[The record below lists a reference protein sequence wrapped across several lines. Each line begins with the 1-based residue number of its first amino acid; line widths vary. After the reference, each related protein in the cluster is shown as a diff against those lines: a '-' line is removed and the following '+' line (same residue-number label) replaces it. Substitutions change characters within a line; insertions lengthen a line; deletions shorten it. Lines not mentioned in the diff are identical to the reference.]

1 MTFDERLAALGV
13 DLSDLP
19 REWLTCVSEPY
30 SGEQCYK
37 AHGAAWAWYVGEDQ
51 RAVPELEQQE
61 TTRDRMILRQYILHL
76 TDIIDRMEMRI
87 VNLTGERDWLK
98 KCMQQFQFGL
108 VVCTEGGVVKGH
120 EFRKGDIYPILGAN
134 NGIQIC
140 YENNE
145 GDAAVLMCHTWD
157 GLAPVCGDDDE
168 RFIDQD
174 GTIPPLFEPLSRYSD
189 GVPEDWSVDE

>member
-19 REWLTCVSEPY
+19 RKWLTCVSEPY

-76 TDIIDRMEMRI
+76 TDIIDRMETRI
-87 VNLTGERDWLK
+87 VNLTGERDYLRWK
-98 KCMQQFQFGL
+98 YSA
-108 VVCTEGGVVKGH
+108 
-120 EFRKGDIYPILGAN
+120 DP
-134 NGIQIC
+134 
-140 YENNE
+140 NE
-145 GDAAVLMCHTWD
+145 T
-157 GLAPVCGDDDE
+157 
-168 RFIDQD
+168 
-174 GTIPPLFEPLSRYSD
+174 
-189 GVPEDWSVDE
+189 VPEDWCPDA